1 MKKGKNKGKS
11 KSKDKNSNENIKQ
24 GANSKDKENIVKGRN
39 EDDIEMKDETGNNN
53 EEENSEQK
61 NPPEENSNNKDEV
74 NANSSQENS
83 QNKSQ
88 SYPQARGG
96 VSNKKPKSLE
106 QNQFAQNQIR
116 QFDYNSNIVS
126 EKNEGNSQALAKSLL
141 DPTGPIKRKRAESPS
156 DLSSSQNI
164 SSTKEKFKSQGN
176 LKIYNEEHTANDPKY
191 TQTSETSKK
200 IFIWA
205 TTSLEINIRHEFIQK
220 LYYKLN
226 TQTKTGFF
234 LGFYKYKKN
243 NNSKITYIIFK
254 FTHSGKFP
262 LNQRPDGIF
271 PLYKNNKEKTDI
283 KIRAGYYDNDTLL
296 ERQEWY
302 ATWAVQG
309 SIQAIKDDIE
319 LVKSERDS
327 YEEFVFKKI
336 IDHSKEDDKCWGI
349 YLKNEHLSKI
359 KEKNN
364 EIDDD
369 EEEEKKKE
377 KKYNKSNKKKTKE
390 EEDSSQDSIEDEYED
405 YNHSKRK
412 KTQKKKKI
420 NDKKNNTKKNNTKI
434 MYPKDASIDSS
445 DEDGNK
451 KRGKKKTTK
460 YKNDIKSIKET
471 KDTSVSQG
479 KNKRK

>member
-11 KSKDKNSNENIKQ
+11 KSKEKNSDENYIQ
-24 GANSKDKENIVKGRN
+24 GANSKDKEKKLQRKND
-39 EDDIEMKDETGNNN
+39 DDIEMKDETGNNN
-53 EEENSEQK
+53 EEENPEQN
-61 NPPEENSNNKDEV
+61 NPPGENSNKKDEV

-83 QNKSQ
+83 ENKAQ
-88 SYPQARGG
+88 SYPAARGG
-96 VSNKKPKSLE
+96 VSNKKPKTFGQS
-106 QNQFAQNQIR
+106 QIAQNNIS

-126 EKNEGNSQALAKSLL
+126 EKNEGNSQSLAKSLL
-141 DPTGPIKRKRAESPS
+141 DPNGPIKRKRAESPS

-205 TTSLEINIRHEFIQK
+205 TTSLEINIRTDFIQK
-220 LYYKLN
+220 LYFKLN
-226 TQTKTGFF
+226 TPTRTGFF
-234 LGFYKYKKN
+234 LGYYKYKKN
-243 NNSKITYIIFK
+243 NKSKITYIIYK

-302 ATWAVQG
+302 ANWAVQG
-309 SIQAIKDDIE
+309 SIQTIKDDIE
-319 LVKSERDS
+319 LVKSERES
-327 YEEFVFKKI
+327 YEEFVFKKT

-349 YLKNEHLSKI
+349 YLKNENLSKI

-364 EIDDD
+364 ENDND
-369 EEEEKKKE
+369 EEEENKNE
-377 KKYNKSNKKKTKE
+377 KKNNKSNKKKHKE

-412 KTQKKKKI
+412 KTQNKQ
-420 NDKKNNTKKNNTKI
+420 KNYTKKNNTKI
-434 MYPKDASIDSS
+434 MYPKNESIDSS

-451 KRGKKKTTK
+451 KRGKKKNTK
-460 YKNDIKSIKET
+460 YKNDIKGINET

-479 KNKRK
+479 KKKRK

>member
-1 MKKGKNKGKS
+1 
-11 KSKDKNSNENIKQ
+11 
-24 GANSKDKENIVKGRN
+24 
-39 EDDIEMKDETGNNN
+39 MKDETGNNN
-53 EEENSEQK
+53 EEENPEQN
-61 NPPEENSNNKDEV
+61 NPPGENSNKKDEV

-83 QNKSQ
+83 ENKAQ
-88 SYPQARGG
+88 SYPAARGG
-96 VSNKKPKSLE
+96 VSNKKPKSFGE
-106 QNQFAQNQIR
+106 SQIAQNNIS
-116 QFDYNSNIVS
+116 QFDYNSNIVPGN
-126 EKNEGNSQALAKSLL
+126 NEVNSQALAKSLL
-141 DPTGPIKRKRAESPS
+141 NPDGPIKRKRAESPS

-205 TTSLEINIRHEFIQK
+205 TTSLDINVRHEFIQK
-220 LYYKLN
+220 LYLKLN
-226 TQTKTGFF
+226 TPTRTGFF

-243 NNSKITYIIFK
+243 NKSKITYIIFK

-271 PLYKNNKEKTDI
+271 PLYKNNKERTDI

-302 ATWAVQG
+302 ANWAVQG
-309 SIQAIKDDIE
+309 SIQTIKDDIE

-349 YLKNEHLSKI
+349 YLKNENLSKI

-364 EIDDD
+364 ENDDD
-369 EEEEKKKE
+369 EEEEKKNE
-377 KKYNKSNKKKTKE
+377 KKNNKSNKKKLKE

-405 YNHSKRK
+405 YNHNKRK

-420 NDKKNNTKKNNTKI
+420 NNKNNNTKI

-451 KRGKKKTTK
+451 KGGKKKNTK
-460 YKNDIKSIKET
+460 YKNDIKGITET
-471 KDTSVSQG
+471 KNTSVSQ
-479 KNKRK
+479 RKEKKYKIQE